1 MPQSL
6 VQNYLHIVFSTK
18 NLSPLITPEYENELF
33 GYIAG
38 ISKKLE
44 SPSIKIGGHLNHIH
58 ILCSLSKNISL
69 VEYCKNVKSYS
80 SKWLKTKDSSLSNF
94 YWQNG
99 YGAFSISPGH
109 VENLVTYISNQHEH
123 HHKTTFK
130 EEYVGLLEKIR
141 YRLLFR
147 ISVVIEKA

>member
-33 GYIAG
+33 GYMAG

-80 SKWLKTKDSSLSNF
+80 SKW
-94 YWQNG
+94 
-99 YGAFSISPGH
+99 
-109 VENLVTYISNQHEH
+109 
-123 HHKTTFK
+123 KTTFK
-130 EEYVGLLEKIR
+130 EEYVGLLKKYDIDYNSE
-141 YRLLFR
+141 YLW
-147 ISVVIEKA
+147 